1 MKLNSIRFKISVLY
15 VAILGAI
22 LIVYSTFLYFTLH
35 YTLYNELDD
44 ELILKAKEITQTI
57 DFYLEYLDD
66 TQDALHIA
74 VRKIIQFEDEHPDSY
89 NYEIKE
95 LDKVRQFE
103 NKWLQQ
109 VDKYDLKEDF
119 INFLDPNFMSIV
131 HSDNFNE
138 KLLNV
143 FIKNLKRDSKKN
155 PAFININLKN
165 NRIRAILIPFFYKDQ
180 QYFLQIG
187 TSVKPII
194 QILTN
199 RLIYIIITIPV
210 ILLFA
215 SFLGRLITSR
225 ILKPVFE
232 ITKTA
237 ENITHENLSER
248 VESKHIDL
256 EMRYLVSAFN
266 DMIERLE
273 KSFKYISEFSSH
285 VAHELK
291 TPLAIIKGESELTL
305 RKDREAEDYKRAL
318 KINLEETERML
329 KVVNDLLLLTRL
341 DYRDDVFKFEQID
354 FIDFLNEIHEQSQIL
369 ASEKEIKINIH
380 IANEKI
386 YVNGDK
392 LHLRRL
398 FFNILDNAIKF
409 TQKKGRID
417 MSIFIE
423 NKKVIVSI
431 SDTGIGIPEEDLPQ
445 IFNRFFRGDME
456 ENGTNSGSG
465 LGLSI
470 ASSIAKIHKGNICV
484 QSKPGEGAT
493 FSISL
498 PIL

>member
-22 LIVYSTFLYFTLH
+22 LIIYSTFLYFTLH
-35 YTLYNELDD
+35 YTLYHELDD
-44 ELILKAKEITQTI
+44 DLILKAKEIIQTI

-66 TQDALHIA
+66 TQDALQLA
-74 VRKIIQFEDEHPDSY
+74 VRKIIQFEEEHPDSF
-89 NYEIKE
+89 EIKE
-95 LDKVRQFE
+95 FDKIRQFE
-103 NKWLQQ
+103 NMWLQQ

-119 INFLDPNFMSIV
+119 INFSDSNFKSII

-138 KLLNV
+138 KLLSV
-143 FIKNLKRDSKKN
+143 FVKNLKRDSRKN

-165 NRIRAILIPFFYKDQ
+165 NRIRTILIPFFYKDQ

-199 RLIYIIITIPV
+199 RLLYIIITIPV

-215 SFLGRLITSR
+215 SFLGRLITAR

-232 ITKTA
+232 ITRTA

-248 VESKHIDL
+248 VKSKHIDQ

-266 DMIERLE
+266 DMIGRLE
-273 KSFKYISEFSSH
+273 ESFKYISEFSSH

-291 TPLAIIKGESELTL
+291 TPLAIIKGESELAL
-305 RKDREAEDYKRAL
+305 RKDREVEDYKRAI

-341 DYRDDVFKFEQID
+341 DYRDDVFKFEDID
-354 FIDFLNEIHEQSQIL
+354 FKNFLLEIYEQSQIL
-369 ASEKEIKINIH
+369 ATVKEIKINIH
-380 IANEKI
+380 ILNETI

-409 TQKKGRID
+409 TPEKGRID
-417 MSIFIE
+417 IFIVIDD
-423 NKKVIVSI
+423 KKVMVSI
-431 SDTGIGIPEEDLPQ
+431 SDTGIGISEEDLPQ
-445 IFNRFFRGDME
+445 IFNRFFRGDIE
-456 ENGTNSGSG
+456 EKGIESGSG

-470 ASSIAKIHKGNICV
+470 ASSIAKIHKGSICAE
-484 QSKPGEGAT
+484 SKPGEGAT
-493 FSISL
+493 FTVSL
-498 PIL
+498 SVL